1 MELDQVMFR
10 LNNFK
15 IYLELYKS
23 SQGGTLFPQTE
34 LETGFFFPNR

>member
-10 LNNFK
+10 LNDLK

-23 SQGGTLFPQTE
+23 SDGGTLFPQAE
-34 LETGFFFPNR
+34 V